1 MNRTRLKTRARFEK
15 KKLWKMESYFG
26 NKEMCVYHF
35 WENLKKKIT
44 LKSLM
49 RNESMWRVLHK
60 SVAQL

>member
-1 MNRTRLKTRARFEK
+1 
-15 KKLWKMESYFG
+15 MESYFG

-49 RNESMWRVLHK
+49 RNESMRRVLHK